1 MTPCNRLGSARRTGA
16 ANRIIRKAIDALFP
30 RGFEA
35 MAERGGRPVTKNK
48 TTPSDHGIH
57 LQNLIANVRIPCGLR
72 FAEVQWTPALEALAN
87 FNHHTEASRLHRCPL
102 RSTGPPVTLK
112 ISNPN
117 LLGSYLIVSN
127 QANEILSQINSLSTK
142 KCIQDKNF
150 S

>member
-1 MTPCNRLGSARRTGA
+1 M
-16 ANRIIRKAIDALFP
+16 IRNKSRSFLNYLIVA
-30 RGFEA
+30 
-35 MAERGGRPVTKNK
+35 GREGEFVTKNK

-57 LQNLIANVRIPCGLR
+57 LQNLIANVQMPCGLQ
-72 FAEVQWTPALEALAN
+72 FADAQRTSALEALASL
-87 FNHHTEASRLHRCPL
+87 NHHTEASRLRLYPL
-102 RSTGPPVTLK
+102 RGISPPVTLK

-142 KCIQDKNF
+142 KCIQDRKF